1 VSEVTVGEHR
11 YRIDKLDAM
20 KQFHVA
26 RRLVPVLAAFTKIGD
41 NFQQAKAGGVQNVGV
56 AAMLPIAE
64 AISHMSDVDS
74 EYIVNTCM
82 AAVFKFDSER
92 WHPMMIQGA
101 FVYQNTTMADLV
113 KLTSEVI
120 MDNLGDFFS
129 GLQTT

>member
-1 VSEVTVGEHR
+1 
-11 YRIDKLDAM
+11 
-20 KQFHVA
+20 
-26 RRLVPVLAAFTKIGD
+26 
-41 NFQQAKAGGVQNVGV
+41 
-56 AAMLPIAE
+56 
-64 AISHMSDVDS
+64 
-74 EYIVNTCM
+74 M